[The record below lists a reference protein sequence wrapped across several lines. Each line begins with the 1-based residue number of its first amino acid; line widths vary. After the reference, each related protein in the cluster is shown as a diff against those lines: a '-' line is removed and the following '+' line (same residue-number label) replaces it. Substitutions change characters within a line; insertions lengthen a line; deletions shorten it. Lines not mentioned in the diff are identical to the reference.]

1 MQSLHDP
8 RHAEPCRPDPWIEQ
22 MFATR
27 AARRGAVVRRS
38 MSWVDR
44 EVGRD
49 RFLAEMRRRG
59 CHVIQTADQF
69 LVICHDGPIRL
80 LF

>member
-1 MQSLHDP
+1 MTATIHPQQ
-8 RHAEPCRPDPWIEQ
+8 AERWISQ
-22 MFATR
+22 LFAAK

-38 MSWVDR
+38 LTWVDR

-49 RFLAEMRRRG
+49 RFCREVRQRG
-59 CHVIQTADQF
+59 YHLIQTADQF
-69 LVICHDGPIRL
+69 IVVCHGGPIRI

>member
-1 MQSLHDP
+1 MQVVHDD
-8 RHAEPCRPDPWIEQ
+8 RGVDPWIQQ
-22 MFATR
+22 MFSTR

-38 MSWVDR
+38 MCWVDR

-49 RFLAEMRRRG
+49 TFLREVRRRG

-69 LVICHDGPIRL
+69 IVICHDGPIRL

>member
-1 MQSLHDP
+1 MSMF
-8 RHAEPCRPDPWIEQ
+8 ETRPIAPNDKWIGQ
-22 MFATR
+22 MFATK

-38 MSWVDR
+38 MAWVER

-49 RFLAEMRRRG
+49 RFLAEIRRRNY
-59 CHVIQTADQF
+59 HLIQTAGQYI
-69 LVICHDGPIRL
+69 VICHDGPINL